1 MVNLSDIINW
11 LFRRH
16 TVSYKLH
23 HIERLIAEKK
33 YMEASIAAHLALQKF
48 PAQCEILA
56 LQAQA
61 EQGFS
66 SYLYSEVSNAQF

>member
-1 MVNLSDIINW
+1 MVSRLINF

-33 YMEASIAAHLALQKF
+33 YMEASIAAHLALQQF
-48 PAQCEILA
+48 SDHPEILT
-56 LQAQA
+56 LKAQA
-61 EQGFS
+61 EKEIAHYIYNQEF
-66 SYLYSEVSNAQF
+66 

>member
-1 MVNLSDIINW
+1 MVSRLINW

-33 YMEASIAAHLALQKF
+33 YAEASVAAFLALRKF
-48 PAQCEILA
+48 PNHPELLA
-56 LQAQA
+56 LKQQA
-61 EQGFS
+61 ETKGFA
-66 SYLYSEVSNAQF
+66 SYLYNQEYS

>member
-1 MVNLSDIINW
+1 MVSRLILW
-11 LFRRH
+11 LFRRN

-48 PAQCEILA
+48 PAHPEILA

-61 EQGFS
+61 KQGFS

>member
-1 MVNLSDIINW
+1 MVSSLINW

-23 HIERLIAEKK
+23 TIERLIAEKK

-48 PAQCEILA
+48 PSHPEIIA
-56 LQAQA
+56 LKTQA
-61 EQGFS
+61 ELGFS
-66 SYLYSEVSNAQF
+66 SYLYSEVSHAQF

>member
-1 MVNLSDIINW
+1 MVSSIINW

-33 YMEASIAAHLALQKF
+33 YMEASIAAYLALQKF
-48 PAQCEILA
+48 PAHPEILA

-66 SYLYSEVSNAQF
+66 SHLYSEVSNAQF

>member
-1 MVNLSDIINW
+1 MVSSLINW

-33 YMEASIAAHLALQKF
+33 YMEASIAAHLTLQEF
-48 PAQCEILA
+48 PNHPELLA
-56 LQAQA
+56 LKAQA
-61 EQGFS
+61 EKEIAHYIYNQEF
-66 SYLYSEVSNAQF
+66 

>member
-1 MVNLSDIINW
+1 MVSSLINW

-33 YMEASIAAHLALQKF
+33 YMEASIAVYLALQKF
-48 PAQCEILA
+48 PDHPEL
-56 LQAQA
+56 LTLKAQA
-61 EQGFS
+61 EKEMAHYIYNQEF
-66 SYLYSEVSNAQF
+66 